1 MHRFVLSYALAYIAL
16 TGTDIASTLFA
27 TAAGSGMEMNASV
40 ADGSGGLHLGRMLAI
55 NAAMLLFTG
64 GMLEWAL
71 RRRQRIDPRYLARP
85 ECGLFNWIY
94 LNPFA
99 AKRVPTSAFHYLALA
114 PTMLAMKLFA
124 SANNSLIGAG
134 IPDVVTPLA
143 HAVTRVVPGTA
154 GYWVVIF
161 ILFMPFWWLSLRL
174 AARWLR
180 SAQAP
185 SGLVPA
191 AA

>member
-1 MHRFVLSYALAYIAL
+1 MHRIVLYYALAYIAL

-27 TAAGSGMEMNASV
+27 TSAGTGMEMNANV
-40 ADGSGGLHLGRMLAI
+40 ADGSGGLHLGRMLAL
-55 NAAMLLFTG
+55 NAAMLVFTA

-71 RRRQRIDPRYLARP
+71 RQRQRIDPHYLERP
-85 ECGLFNWIY
+85 ERALFNWLY

-99 AKRVPTSAFHYLALA
+99 ARRVPTSAFHYLALA
-114 PTMLAMKLFA
+114 PTMLGMKLLA

-143 HAVTRVVPGTA
+143 HAVTGVVPGIT

-174 AARWLR
+174 VARLLR
-180 SAQAP
+180 RERAP
-185 SGLVPA
+185 ADLVPA